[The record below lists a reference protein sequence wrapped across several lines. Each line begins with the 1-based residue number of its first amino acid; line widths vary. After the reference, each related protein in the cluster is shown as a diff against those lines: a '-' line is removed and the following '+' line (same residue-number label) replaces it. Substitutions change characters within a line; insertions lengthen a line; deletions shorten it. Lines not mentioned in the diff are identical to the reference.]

1 MACKTSP
8 EKLGFSAGIGD
19 LERSIARLCAS
30 SLGAFGRDNTAVV
43 LYEDAAK
50 RKVSA
55 FLSVLKGLEKLQAR
69 IAGKTALLS
78 IDWYWPMQENKVHS
92 FPPALNLPDLN

>member
-1 MACKTSP
+1 M
-8 EKLGFSAGIGD
+8 
-19 LERSIARLCAS
+19 
-30 SLGAFGRDNTAVV
+30 GAFGRDNAAVV

-69 IAGKTALLS
+69 TAGTILLVLNRLEIAYAET
-78 IDWYWPMQENKVHS
+78 
-92 FPPALNLPDLN
+92 

>member
-1 MACKTSP
+1 MKHV
-8 EKLGFSAGIGD
+8 FSAGIGD

-30 SLGAFGRDNTAVV
+30 SLGAFGRDNAAVV

-55 FLSVLKGLEKLQAR
+55 FLNVLKGLEKLQA
-69 IAGKTALLS
+69 S
-78 IDWYWPMQENKVHS
+78 IWIT
-92 FPPALNLPDLN
+92 LCL